1 MSVRSAFST
10 FRGHRVP
17 NVDFMGRKNW
27 WFALSGFF
35 IVISLVGLFARGL
48 NFSIEFKG
56 GALLVFPD
64 RSGASVA
71 QFQSIMA
78 GYGQGDAQVE
88 ILSGTQNC
96 GATQSEECVNI
107 RTQSLTQLG
116 LRADQLRADLSRQAG
131 ISSDQINETDV
142 GPTWG
147 STISRK
153 ALIGLVIFL
162 ILVTIYITLRFEWKM
177 AVAALAALV
186 HDLIITA
193 GIYALVGREVTPETV
208 IAILTILGY
217 SLYDDVVIF
226 DKIKENTE
234 SAAVV
239 ARDTYA
245 GVANMSLN
253 QTLMRSVNTSLVVLF
268 PIGALLLF
276 GGTTLKDFAFALFV
290 GVASGTYSSIF
301 VAAPILT
308 ILKENEPRYQQ
319 IRQRATARA
328 ARPGLRGI
336 PARESQAAASAVGD
350 GEVDRLEQPVAAV
363 PGSRSTSQLTGGRPR
378 AAGSKTATRKKKSK
392 SRGKSKPRRR

>member
-1 MSVRSAFST
+1 MSVRTAFST

-17 NVDFMGRKNW
+17 NIDFMGRKKV
-27 WFALSGFF
+27 WFALSGLF

-56 GALLVFPD
+56 GALLQFPD
-64 RSGASVA
+64 RSGSSVA
-71 QFQSIMA
+71 QLQTIMA
-78 GYGQGDAQVE
+78 KYGAGDAQVE
-88 ILSGTQNC
+88 ILSGTQSC
-96 GATQSEECVNI
+96 GATQSEQCVNVK
-107 RTQSLTQLG
+107 TKSLTSLG
-116 LRADQLRADLSRQAG
+116 TQADQLRAELAAKAG
-131 ISSDQINETDV
+131 ISPNQINETDI
-142 GPTWG
+142 GPSWG
-147 STISRK
+147 TTISRK
-153 ALIGLVIFL
+153 AIVGLVIFL
-162 ILVTIYITLRFEWKM
+162 VLVTIYITLRFEWKM
-177 AVAALAALV
+177 AIGAIAALV

-234 SAAVV
+234 SAAAV

-253 QTLMRSVNTSLVVLF
+253 QTLMRSVNTSLVVLL

-308 ILKENEPRYQQ
+308 LLKENEPRYQQ
-319 IRQRATARA
+319 IRLRAQARGG
-328 ARPGLRGI
+328 RPGLRGI
-336 PARESQAAASAVGD
+336 ATRESRVTTSSEGD
-350 GEVDRLEQPVAAV
+350 GELDRLAQPVAAV
-363 PGSRSTSQLTGGRPR
+363 PGTGSSQLAGGRPR
-378 AAGSKTATRKKKSK
+378 GPGSRASTKKKKSK